1 MRYELKTLERERET
15 KIITSSLSTTPTS
28 LTVEALYK
36 MAGKESDKEDTRRKI
51 EEIWLTMDTDS
62 DGEITKEEFIENALK
77 SELISVMFSN
87 I

>member
-1 MRYELKTLERERET
+1 MT
-15 KIITSSLSTTPTS
+15 KIITSPLSTTPTS

-36 MAGKESDKEDTRRKI
+36 MAGKESDKEDTKRNI

-77 SELISVMFSN
+77 SELISVMFIN

>member
-1 MRYELKTLERERET
+1 
-15 KIITSSLSTTPTS
+15 
-28 LTVEALYK
+28 
-36 MAGKESDKEDTRRKI
+36 MAGKESDKEDTRRNI